1 MKRVIIGRI
10 FVLLAVILILFP
22 VVILIQGSLGGNG
35 LADYIDILVSYNI
48 ERNFLNSLIIS
59 ASSVLCITI
68 VVILGA
74 FAFSK
79 LAFPL
84 KNIFY
89 VFVLS
94 ALLLPGAVVMVPVFQ
109 ISKAIGAMNSYWVV
123 IGPIVAMS
131 APFNLLIAKNYY
143 DGLPNTLLEA
153 AFIDGC
159 SIHRMLWSVVMPL
172 SRPVLMI
179 VIVWAF
185 LSSWNEYLFSL
196 VFLRK
201 KEMMTVTVIP
211 STFQQ
216 LYGGN
221 MPKLFASLVLIIIP
235 VILVY
240 FLLQKYIVEGITA
253 GAIKG

>member
-1 MKRVIIGRI
+1 MKSVIIGRI
-10 FVLLAVILILFP
+10 IVLLAVALILFP
-22 VVILIQGSLGGNG
+22 IIILFHGSFQGGGIK
-35 LADYIDILVSYNI
+35 DYIDVLVNYNVG
-48 ERNFLNSLIIS
+48 RNFLNSLIIS
-59 ASSVLCITI
+59 VSSVICIVI
-68 VVILGA
+68 VVVLGA

-79 LAFPL
+79 LDFPFKHL
-84 KNIFY
+84 LYI
-89 VFVLS
+89 FVLS

-109 ISKAIGAMNSYWVV
+109 VSKLLGAMNTYWVV

-143 DGLPNTLLEA
+143 DSLPNTLLEA

-159 SIHRMLWSVVMPL
+159 TIHRMLFSVVIPL

-185 LSSWNEYLFSL
+185 LGSWNEYLFSL

-211 STFQQ
+211 SLFQQ
-216 LYGGN
+216 MYGGN

-235 VILVY
+235 VIVLY

-253 GAIKG
+253 GAVKG